1 MPIPTDFDYT
11 RKWTNSDDFPTYEAE
26 EAKVRADM
34 QALFDQIR
42 DALNALAVA
51 IIGANIPCTPI
62 SGGVADTVDGALAEL
77 KAAVD
82 AATTGTL
89 PDGSIATVKLMDSA
103 VTEAKLADDAVSEDK
118 IVDGAVSG
126 DKVAAGAVA
135 PGKLALT
142 DGCFETPAV
151 SLTAGVH
158 YFDTVAAL
166 EAAYPTAKVGQIAF
180 VKV

>member
-1 MPIPTDFDYT
+1 MPIPTNFDYT
-11 RKWTNSDDFPTYEAE
+11 KKWTSSEDFPTYESDE
-26 EAKVRADM
+26 TKVRSDM
-34 QALFDQIR
+34 QVLYDQIR

-89 PDGSIATVKLMDSA
+89 PDGSIATAKLMDSA

-118 IVDGAVSG
+118 IADGAVSG
-126 DKVAAGAVA
+126 DKIAAGAVA

-142 DGCFETPAV
+142 DGGFVVPPLT
-151 SLTAGVH
+151 LTADVH
-158 YFDTVAAL
+158 YFDSVEDL
-166 EAAYPTAKVGQIAF
+166 EETLASAPIGTIAF